1 MKKILFILVILMTT
15 LSFAKPKD
23 WVDENKV
30 KKAGYEI
37 FSGVPKYNIYPIV
50 FKKVLDNK
58 DILHIRILDHT
69 QYPNYCF
76 LDAFV
81 EEETKMKEIIGKR
94 GKDKKILENK
104 DLMIVEYY
112 DKDSIKNNDP
122 HPYIYVFYY
131 YYTLDND
138 FIFAE
143 YFSKEKL
150 SKDTLDKM
158 SGQIFDRLESFKK
171 NN

>member
-1 MKKILFILVILMTT
+1 MLNILYI
-15 LSFAKPKD
+15 
-23 WVDENKV
+23 N
-30 KKAGYEI
+30 
-37 FSGVPKYNIYPIV
+37 
-50 FKKVLDNK
+50 
-58 DILHIRILDHT
+58 ILDHT
-69 QYPNYCF
+69 KYTNYGF

-81 EEETKMKEIIGKR
+81 EESTSMKKIIGKS
-94 GKDKKILENK
+94 GKEKKILENN

-112 DKDSIKNNDP
+112 NKDSIKSEDS
-122 HPYIYVFYY
+122 HPYIYVFSY
-131 YYTLDND
+131 YYTIDDD

-158 SGQIFDRLESFKK
+158 SGQIFDRLESLKK

>member
-1 MKKILFILVILMTT
+1 MYYKIYH
-15 LSFAKPKD
+15 SP
-23 WVDENKV
+23 
-30 KKAGYEI
+30 
-37 FSGVPKYNIYPIV
+37 
-50 FKKVLDNK
+50 
-58 DILHIRILDHT
+58 
-69 QYPNYCF
+69 
-76 LDAFV
+76 
-81 EEETKMKEIIGKR
+81 IGKLYLVSD
-94 GKDKKILENK
+94 GVYLTGCYLENQKYFPNKLNDWKENK

-158 SGQIFDRLESFKK
+158 SGQIFDRVKSF
-171 NN
+171 

>member
-1 MKKILFILVILMTT
+1 MKKILFILSVLITS
-15 LSFAKPKD
+15 LSFASPKD
-23 WVDENKV
+23 WIDENKV

-37 FSGVPKYNIYPIV
+37 TSGIPEYDIYPIV
-50 FKKVLDNK
+50 FKKVLDNR
-58 DILHIRILDHT
+58 DIIYINILDHT
-69 QYPNYCF
+69 KYTNYGF

-81 EEETKMKEIIGKR
+81 EESTSMKKIIGKS
-94 GKDKKILENK
+94 GKEKKILENN

-112 DKDSIKNNDP
+112 NKDSIKSEDS
-122 HPYIYVFYY
+122 HPYIYVFSY
-131 YYTLDND
+131 YYTIDDD